1 MSKYQPLEQRLEAIG
16 NNYIPIT
23 FSEIEEILG
32 FELPNSAR
40 SYRPWWSNNA
50 SSHVQARAWIEA
62 GYVTERVDME
72 GENLVFRRDE
82 TLAAKEIKIQNGT
95 HPLFG
100 KLKGQ
105 ITITVDFD
113 LTDPTGAEW
122 EATKE

>member
-16 NNYIPIT
+16 KNYIPIT
-23 FSEIEEILG
+23 FSEVEEILG

-82 TLAAKEIKIQNGT
+82 TLAVKKIEMPSGT

-105 ITITVDFD
+105 ITIAVDFD
-113 LTDPTGAEW
+113 LTEPMDVEW
-122 EATKE
+122 EAATE